1 MRERKTRS
9 RSNSQSLRAR
19 VRLCFLSA
27 AFAFCL
33 CRAQAFG
40 FRSRRHTAST
50 PVHVGS
56 HSYIPGPSLAS
67 LDPPR
72 LRQMPPAP
80 SLSRALRAHALARA
94 HRPPSGAGAA
104 RRPYSSAGQPPNATR
119 PPPPPPGAKQPSR
132 HAVFYQDMVPGML
145 SVGLLGSAVY
155 LVRSTD
161 PSLHLCSNVSLGN
174 TTSSFLLHDSASPRS
189 RLLLLLPYFRT
200 NSIPRTTPPAN
211 PIHALPCLGLNTTE
225 RTNVRTCRAFATFA
239 PP

>member
-1 MRERKTRS
+1 MCCGQYEKATIAACGNERPDHDQIHKVS
-9 RSNSQSLRAR
+9 AR

-155 LVRSTD
+155 LVRSMD
-161 PSLHLCSNVSLGN
+161 LSLHLCSNVSLGN
-174 TTSSFLLHDSASPRS
+174 TTLFFPSQRFCFPSLPPTPPST
-189 RLLLLLPYFRT
+189 LLLDEPYIMHDHIRES
-200 NSIPRTTPPAN
+200 NPYPAMPRTQYDGTD
-211 PIHALPCLGLNTTE
+211 
-225 RTNVRTCRAFATFA
+225 
-239 PP
+239 